1 MYLENTFLLS
11 ERITHLVSESLISA
25 FYIGQHNGA
34 LARDI
39 GGVLGEEIGESLGEK
54 LGEEL
59 ATTLLHWIT
68 GSGSDSSV
76 EPGSD

>member
-1 MYLENTFLLS
+1 MHTKG
-11 ERITHLVSESLISA
+11 RTHLIAETLISA

-54 LGEEL
+54 LGEGL
-59 ATTLLHWIT
+59 ATKILHWIT
-68 GSGSDSSV
+68 ESGSDSSV
-76 EPGSD
+76 ETDSD